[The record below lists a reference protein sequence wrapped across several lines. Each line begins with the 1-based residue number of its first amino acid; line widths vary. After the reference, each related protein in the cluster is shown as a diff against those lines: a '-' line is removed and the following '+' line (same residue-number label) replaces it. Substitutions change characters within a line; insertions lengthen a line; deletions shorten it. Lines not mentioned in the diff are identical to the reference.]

1 MDQLIFSGPLVVL
14 KLSNK
19 RYFYLTGLT
28 SVPPTILLVV
38 SIPHLQ
44 ARKEEYFIKWVGN
57 RLQEET
63 EKNTH
68 KKKQTFEGIQSR
80 KKIKL
85 SHFQQ

>member
-14 KLSNK
+14 KLSSK
-19 RYFYLTGLT
+19 MYFNLTGLT

-44 ARKEEYFIKWVGN
+44 ARKEEYFIEWVGY

-63 EKNTH
+63 EKKH
-68 KKKQTFEGIQSR
+68 KKNRHSKGYR
-80 KKIKL
+80 VGKK
-85 SHFQQ
+85 